1 MGHFERTHHISDPT
15 TLLAALGTDVIFIL
29 LYSIFGKFRFRE
41 ISGNFDFRFPEIWGI
56 SGNFDFRFRDISGI
70 SGNFDFRFRE
80 IYSVEIEIGK
90 RNLKRN
96 IRQSLQYNN
105 NERRIQVIE
114 KFVHGSRNGVTI
126 IRSATGVDQ
135 NGWRCRECVQGI
147 ARVKCG

>member
-15 TLLAALGTDVIFIL
+15 TLLAALETDVIFIL
-29 LYSIFGKFRFRE
+29 FYSIFGKFRFRE
-41 ISGNFDFRFPEIWGI
+41 ISV
-56 SGNFDFRFRDISGI
+56 
-70 SGNFDFRFRE
+70 NFDFRFRE
-80 IYSVEIEIGK
+80 IFGISGNFDRTEYSVEIEIGK

-96 IRQSLQYNN
+96 IRQSSQYNN

-135 NGWRCRECVQGI
+135 NGWRCRECVQRI
-147 ARVKCG
+147 ARIKCG

>member
-56 SGNFDFRFRDISGI
+56 SGNFDFRFREISGI

-80 IYSVEIEIGK
+80 IFGISGNFDRTEYSVEIEIGK

-96 IRQSLQYNN
+96 IRQSSQYNN
-105 NERRIQVIE
+105 NERRIQAIE

-126 IRSATGVDQ
+126 I
-135 NGWRCRECVQGI
+135 
-147 ARVKCG
+147 